1 MERYGAEETFDK
13 TFFCMIPS
21 ALHAEGQMDP
31 LGTIYPLLGEERL
44 RAIVTAFYRR
54 VRADDLIGPM
64 YPADDWQGAE
74 KRLAD
79 FLIYRFGGPQTYVE
93 ERGHPRLRG
102 RHMPFAIGEAE
113 RDRWLQL
120 MDAAMA
126 ECAPPEDAVALMRPF
141 FVQVADFMRNRE
153 G

>member
-1 MERYGAEETFDK
+1 
-13 TFFCMIPS
+13 
-21 ALHAEGQMDP
+21 MDP
-31 LGTIYPLLGEERL
+31 LATLCEVVGEARL
-44 RAIVTAFYRR
+44 RAMVAAFYRR

-64 YPADDWQGAE
+64 YPPDDWAGAE

-79 FLIYRFGGPQTYVE
+79 FLIYRFGGPPTYLE

-102 RHMPFAIGEAE
+102 RHLPFVIGAAE
-113 RDRWLQL
+113 RDRWLRL
-120 MDAAMA
+120 MEAAMA
-126 ECAPPEDAVALMRPF
+126 EIDLPVEAVPPLRAF

>member
-1 MERYGAEETFDK
+1 
-13 TFFCMIPS
+13 
-21 ALHAEGQMDP
+21 MDP
-31 LGTIYPLLGEERL
+31 LASLCDVVGEARL
-44 RAIVTAFYRR
+44 RALVAAFYRR
-54 VRADDLIGPM
+54 VRTDDLIGPM
-64 YPADDWQGAE
+64 YPPDDWAGAE

-79 FLIYRFGGPQTYVE
+79 FLIYRFGGPPTYLE

-102 RHMPFAIGEAE
+102 RHLPFAIGEAE

-120 MDAAMA
+120 MESAMTEIDLPEEA
-126 ECAPPEDAVALMRPF
+126 LPPLRAF